1 MSLGFEPSP
10 LFSTLSRSCADQYLW
25 RVVWLSGVP
34 QGTAPP
40 PQGIKMPSVKTERS
54 NSMPEKQKPTFPG
67 SSAFQCSALS
77 VLRSNMVIFFFS
89 VFALIGMIF
98 HVFGRQTLVMI
109 FAATIFHFTGLQ
121 TVALLKKLK
130 RGKTR
135 RWQILTDSSTRLAT
149 IAYFK
154 KLFPRCLHFCTQ
166 TFIDLESK
174 LESCPHPCAPNTRLR
189 YICQKIT
196 WPNSNPC
203 PLEVLSQYFVNLNI
217 LCLVWTCVYVTK
229 YLMILLLLIVCIY

>member
-54 NSMPEKQKPTFPG
+54 NSLPEKQKMTISWFFCF
-67 SSAFQCSALS
+67 SVFCSQCSE
-77 VLRSNMVIFFFS
+77 VWYGDFFFS

-98 HVFGRQTLVMI
+98 HVFGRQTFVMI

-203 PLEVLSQYFVNLNI
+203 PLEVLSQYCVNLNI
-217 LCLVWTCVYVTK
+217 FRLVWTCVYLTK
-229 YLMILLLLIVCIY
+229 YLMILLNFV

>member
-1 MSLGFEPSP
+1 
-10 LFSTLSRSCADQYLW
+10 
-25 RVVWLSGVP
+25 
-34 QGTAPP
+34 
-40 PQGIKMPSVKTERS
+40 
-54 NSMPEKQKPTFPG
+54 MPEKQKLTFPG

-166 TFIDLESK
+166 TFIVLNRSWRVVPTLVRQTPACDIFVRK
-174 LESCPHPCAPNTRLR
+174 LRDQTLTLAPL
-189 YICQKIT
+189 KF
-196 WPNSNPC
+196 SH
-203 PLEVLSQYFVNLNI
+203 NI
-217 LCLVWTCVYVTK
+217 V
-229 YLMILLLLIVCIY
+229 